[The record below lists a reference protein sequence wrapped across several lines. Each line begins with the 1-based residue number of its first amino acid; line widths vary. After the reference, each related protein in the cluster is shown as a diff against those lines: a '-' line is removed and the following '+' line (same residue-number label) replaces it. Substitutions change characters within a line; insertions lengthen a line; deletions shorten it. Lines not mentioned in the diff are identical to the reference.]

1 MNKFLYFS
9 IILVMFLSIAGCAT
23 KQNLPLVFGQAHT
36 VGISISG
43 TTTQQGG
50 EFTLGYKDWNFAI
63 VPVTVSQANGGNSQ
77 ITATAGTHQDALS
90 VLGQFNVKAKGGVQ
104 SEVGLG
110 KFFATGMAA
119 NKLADGFAAKLGKK

>member
-36 VGISISG
+36 VGISMSSNIS
-43 TTTQQGG
+43 QQGG

-63 VPVTVSQANGGNSQ
+63 VPVTVSQADGGNTQ
-77 ITATAGTHQDALS
+77 IKAVATEQHQDALS
-90 VLGQFNVKAKGGVQ
+90 VLGQFDVKAKEGDVA
-104 SEVGLG
+104 LG

-119 NKLADGFAAKLGKK
+119 SKLADGFKAKLSK

>member
-9 IILVMFLSIAGCAT
+9 IILVMFLSVAGCAS

-36 VGISISG
+36 VGISMSS
-43 TTTQQGG
+43 TVSQQGG
-50 EFTLGYKDWNFAI
+50 EFTLGYKDWDFAI
-63 VPVTVSQANGGNSQ
+63 VPVTIGQGDGTNTQ
-77 ITATAGTHQDALS
+77 IKAVATEQHQDALS
-90 VLGQFNVKAKGGVQ
+90 VLGQFNVETKG

-119 NKLADGFAAKLGKK
+119 SKLADGFKAKLSK